1 VSYTDGTF
9 YDGETIPIV
18 ADGRELVDD
27 VAYSKKWVSD
37 NENFVSQLS
46 ETVNGVKEQVSTIEQ
61 TAEEIS
67 LRVNTTYTTH
77 NLLKRTN
84 RGTENWQAYLSKDDS
99 SGTASIYTRSENIW
113 SISGYSAKIIAYTD
127 TRLYNGGPGMLFVPW
142 GGFYYNT
149 MALLYPMELSALQAA
164 GLTSGDYLTLSF
176 KYFAATMT
184 YTSRIRMYIAKYSY
198 DSEHNCPSFASSSD
212 ACITTDPCLP
222 LNANTFT
229 QASAKLQLS
238 KALPELSGSEALYVV
253 LEFQHYNNNGWLVGM
268 QFSGSICNNT
278 GNFLIGNLQLEK
290 GEEMTTYTPADIVSE
305 NAAYDTGIDIVNKRV
320 TVTADNFRV
329 QGTNGDTIVTAAL
342 VDDEGKLNAD
352 LIEAKHFRATNADGD
367 TVLSLNEDNNKAMTV
382 YHDNG
387 CKAME
392 VTLSTLIIGGEEDI
406 CVTKVYDTNGRLVRA
421 LCIKNG
427 WINTDT
433 VGNAPEVVNLI
444 KVTSESEVRTTS
456 ASATTFYKLI
466 NNDGD
471 TTFYTDA
478 GCKSQV
484 VSCYLVEEDIAE
496 MSIGNMSLSD
506 FISANNA
513 ANAGFQTNGISSS
526 STTTTCQRGYY
537 AIDSKGIATRKTMSW
552 QE

>member
-1 VSYTDGTF
+1 
-9 YDGETIPIV
+9 
-18 ADGRELVDD
+18 
-27 VAYSKKWVSD
+27 
-37 NENFVSQLS
+37 
-46 ETVNGVKEQVSTIEQ
+46 
-61 TAEEIS
+61 
-67 LRVNTTYTTH
+67 
-77 NLLKRTN
+77 
-84 RGTENWQAYLSKDDS
+84 
-99 SGTASIYTRSENIW
+99 
-113 SISGYSAKIIAYTD
+113 
-127 TRLYNGGPGMLFVPW
+127 
-142 GGFYYNT
+142 
-149 MALLYPMELSALQAA
+149 
-164 GLTSGDYLTLSF
+164 
-176 KYFAATMT
+176 
-184 YTSRIRMYIAKYSY
+184 
-198 DSEHNCPSFASSSD
+198 
-212 ACITTDPCLP
+212 
-222 LNANTFT
+222 
-229 QASAKLQLS
+229 
-238 KALPELSGSEALYVV
+238 
-253 LEFQHYNNNGWLVGM
+253 M

-320 TVTADNFRV
+320 TITADNFRV

-342 VDDEGKLNAD
+342 VDKEGKLNAD
-352 LIEAKHFRATNADGD
+352 LIEAKHFRATDAGGK

-392 VTLSTLIIGGEEDI
+392 VTLSTLVIGGEEDI
-406 CVTKVYDTNGRLVRA
+406 CVTKVYDTGGRLVRA

-506 FISANNA
+506 LISANNA

-526 STTTTCQRGYY
+526 SSSTATTYQRGYY
-537 AIDSKGIATRKTMSW
+537 SINSEGKATFNTMTW